1 MECEERKGALRL
13 KRTVA
18 RQGRGLFPR
27 ADKRLHALFKQRRG
41 RKLKVSA
48 FFLCINARA
57 LVMEEYGESPNP
69 WLKKMAAK
77 FTASRGW
84 RERWSS
90 RFRVVPRKRTNKKVT
105 PIAVRHMKR
114 MRYLRGLKRFVA
126 KQVSDEELAASRGFI
141 SAVLARPFGL
151 TVSAA
156 TGGVDSMHQGGTG
169 MQVLQMAAD
178 SNAAA
183 GKTAKVGDE
192 LVMVEGTVVR
202 DMAFDAVAS
211 LLSGPGGSRVALV
224 FWRKPSAAV
233 EAAAGVPEVGVP
245 GATAGVLGATTGAP
259 GATADAPGAG
269 PAEEG
274 GTEVGTAECAPEE
287 GPAEEGGT
295 EEGESEESDS
305 DSEKDDK
312 DDEEVEFEDFENNEE
327 EEGQDEDAD
336 EDEENAAVELPWSS
350 VGCEHEVVDVPK
362 APSARGLIGK
372 TTAFFEEDCGWFVGT
387 VVRQA
392 HGSGGE
398 NYATKCAE
406 ADSAYIK
413 TLGASLFHCG
423 PGAPPTAQHGA
434 WRLIKKKVTTEL
446 E

>member
-1 MECEERKGALRL
+1 
-13 KRTVA
+13 
-18 RQGRGLFPR
+18 
-27 ADKRLHALFKQRRG
+27 
-41 RKLKVSA
+41 
-48 FFLCINARA
+48 
-57 LVMEEYGESPNP
+57 
-69 WLKKMAAK
+69 
-77 FTASRGW
+77 
-84 RERWSS
+84 
-90 RFRVVPRKRTNKKVT
+90 
-105 PIAVRHMKR
+105 
-114 MRYLRGLKRFVA
+114 
-126 KQVSDEELAASRGFI
+126 
-141 SAVLARPFGL
+141 
-151 TVSAA
+151 
-156 TGGVDSMHQGGTG
+156 

-245 GATAGVLGATTGAP
+245 GATAGVLGATAGAP
-259 GATADAPGAG
+259 EEG

-274 GTEVGTAECAPEE
+274 GTEVSTAECAPEE

-305 DSEKDDK
+305 DSEKDDN
-312 DDEEVEFEDFENNEE
+312 DDEEVEFDDFENNEE

-362 APSARGLIGK
+362 APSARVLIGK

-387 VVRQA
+387 VVRKA

-398 NYATKCAE
+398 NYATKFAE
-406 ADSAYIK
+406 ADSADIK
-413 TLGASLFHCG
+413 TLEASLFHCG